1 MIITIHYGADWDVDC
16 VELPAAG
23 VAHAAASCVHSSAAA
38 WEFTHA
44 TIFVLISVLT
54 ELLRLFGK
62 WKKLHVGYVHVFPSY
77 TLRQHKRVNLFG
89 RVGWGKIGC
98 WWLWLRFG
106 CVEQGFVENA
116 FCVLLDRLLMD
127 MWLVSLSSRTFV

>member
-23 VAHAAASCVHSSAAA
+23 VAHAAASCVHSTAA
-38 WEFTHA
+38 WECTHA

-62 WKKLHVGYVHVFPSY
+62 WKKLHVDMCTFFPRMHCDSI
-77 TLRQHKRVNLFG
+77 R
-89 RVGWGKIGC
+89 
-98 WWLWLRFG
+98 
-106 CVEQGFVENA
+106 E
-116 FCVLLDRLLMD
+116 
-127 MWLVSLSSRTFV
+127 